1 MAAHTGRSKKTL
13 ISYIFFTDFI
23 LFFWIL
29 GSSADVGVE
38 CDTEFKRFLSNFQIE
53 KFTYMFN
60 SFFDDSNKDGML
72 QREDIDALIE
82 RLRVYRG
89 TYTTG
94 AA

>member
-1 MAAHTGRSKKTL
+1 
-13 ISYIFFTDFI
+13 
-23 LFFWIL
+23 
-29 GSSADVGVE
+29 
-38 CDTEFKRFLSNFQIE
+38 
-53 KFTYMFN
+53 MFN